1 MKKQPM
7 KRFLLLL
14 ICSLSL
20 TKITAQEEPDYT
32 KIRFKSYLK
41 EYKKDKPDETQLKLT
56 KDELETIVTLLGDQF
71 YSETEI
77 EDITEKIW
85 LALRDPEKFD
95 YVFKDLAVRSLPDW
109 SKPNYKG
116 EIVIEPFPYRK
127 FWTKAVEEV
136 PYYQETIGRLLTY
149 YGLMGYS
156 EDAKS
161 TKSDLKKLK
170 YTHKMAFRPVRSN
183 DWTSAYL
190 NSVNEQIKRKGLS
203 VQLAGFHYFVCLSD
217 KKDDLVSLFSKLEM
231 EFETPVP

>member
-1 MKKQPM
+1 M
-7 KRFLLLL
+7 KRLILFI
-14 ICSLSL
+14 ICSLTL
-20 TKITAQEEPDYT
+20 TQLRAQDEPDYS

-41 EYKKDKPDETQLKLT
+41 EYKAEKPDESKLKLT
-56 KDELETIVTLLGDQF
+56 KDELETIVTLLGDTF
-71 YSETEI
+71 YSEIEI
-77 EDITEKIW
+77 EDITEQIW

-116 EIVIEPFPYRK
+116 ELVIEPFIYRK

-136 PYYQETIGRLLTY
+136 PYYQQTIGKLLTY

-161 TKSDLKKLK
+161 TKADLRKVKF
-170 YTHKMAFRPVRSN
+170 TQKMAFRPVRSN

-190 NSVNEQIKRKGLS
+190 NSANEQVKRKSLS
-203 VQLAGFHYFVCLSD
+203 IQIFGFHYFVCKSNR
-217 KKDDLVSLFSKLEM
+217 KDDLVSLFAKLEM
-231 EFETPVP
+231 MFETPVP